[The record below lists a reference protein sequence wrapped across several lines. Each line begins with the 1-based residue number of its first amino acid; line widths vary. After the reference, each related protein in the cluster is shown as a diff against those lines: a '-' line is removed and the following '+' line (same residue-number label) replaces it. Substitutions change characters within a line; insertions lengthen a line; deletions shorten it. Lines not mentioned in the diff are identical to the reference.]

1 MSRLAIC
8 DSTGDGKHFALL
20 KSIKCECCTQ
30 KAEHGGKLIW
40 GHHQCSLATRIKL
53 AYFDEKISML
63 PTRLRIL
70 LNGQR
75 NLILTPALIKITSW
89 GSITLI
95 LASFGLQN

>member
-30 KAEHGGKLIW
+30 KAEQGGKLIR
-40 GHHQCSLATRIKL
+40 GHQCSLATRIKL

-63 PTRLRIL
+63 PTRSRIL

-75 NLILTPALIKITSW
+75 NLILTGINQDHVL
-89 GSITLI
+89 G
-95 LASFGLQN
+95 